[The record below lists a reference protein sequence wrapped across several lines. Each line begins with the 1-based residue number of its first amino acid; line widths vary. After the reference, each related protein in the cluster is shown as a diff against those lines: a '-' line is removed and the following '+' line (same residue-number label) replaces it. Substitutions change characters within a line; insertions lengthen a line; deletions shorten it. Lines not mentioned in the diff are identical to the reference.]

1 LQKKLSKA
9 GLSSCLIESA
19 VQLGLDTPSGCVHI
33 IELVLI
39 NICSKCFT
47 FSVSL
52 NLAVSESKRA
62 KFKTAHNFFRARQ
75 HVMLHAS
82 AVIEASVSLCVFV
95 CRSVYLFI
103 SAIYGEF
110 GDI

>member
-1 LQKKLSKA
+1 
-9 GLSSCLIESA
+9 
-19 VQLGLDTPSGCVHI
+19 
-33 IELVLI
+33 
-39 NICSKCFT
+39 
-47 FSVSL
+47 
-52 NLAVSESKRA
+52 
-62 KFKTAHNFFRARQ
+62 
-75 HVMLHAS
+75 MLHAS